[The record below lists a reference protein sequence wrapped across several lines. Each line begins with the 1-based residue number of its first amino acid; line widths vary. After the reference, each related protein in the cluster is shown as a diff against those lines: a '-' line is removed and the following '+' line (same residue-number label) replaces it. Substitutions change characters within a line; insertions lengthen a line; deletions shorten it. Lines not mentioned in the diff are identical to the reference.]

1 MNYLNRHYF
10 DLGADSQEDAKV
22 SVEAIKQ
29 KLEMLNSEIA
39 NIDDQ
44 SSLELAKKVQQQ
56 AELYQQL
63 DETDRAWQ
71 LARQTIDRFVEKESW
86 ESAVL
91 SCEIMYRSNHEDALI
106 ALGHALWLSITYPVD
121 ASLTLAQLQ
130 YVIDE
135 TPSDS
140 DGAAVAAAV
149 AGYVAE
155 IRTQLD
161 HSNDI
166 TLAVG
171 QMMHDVSRRHGQ
183 VTNEDEFK
191 AWVQRLELDR
201 PEKFLIRMRNI
212 IDVLV
217 QDQWWIDR
225 HALQSKLPENS

>member
-10 DLGADSQEDAKV
+10 DLGADSQEEAQV
-22 SVEAIKQ
+22 SVAVIKQ
-29 KLEMLNSEIA
+29 KLALLESELSKTGCDTKTAIA
-39 NIDDQ
+39 T
-44 SSLELAKKVQQQ
+44 KVQQQ

-63 DETDRAWQ
+63 EDTNRAWQ
-71 LARQTIDRFVEKESW
+71 LARGTVDTFIEHEEW

-91 SCEIMYRSNHEDALI
+91 SCEIMYRTNHQDALI

-121 ASLTLAQLQ
+121 ATLTLAQLQ

-140 DGAAVAAAV
+140 DGAAIAAAV
-149 AGYVAE
+149 AGYIAE
-155 IRTQLD
+155 IRTQPD
-161 HSNDI
+161 DSNDI

-183 VTNEDEFK
+183 VTNEDEFR